1 MGSNPIGSSIVFL
14 FYFFI
19 FIRME
24 TLSTKQLL
32 LIEDLKDDIEF
43 YKEELESQIKS
54 QRIYIG
60 IGIVIAVGVGVVLI
74 AFPELLDKLKSLSEH
89 ASTVT
94 GLISEVLPVTFA
106 SKSFNVS
113 KVHTKKLKGMRVFE
127 KTISR
132 MENGI
137 LPNSEK
143 DILELENDLA
153 IYINT

>member
-1 MGSNPIGSSIVFL
+1 
-14 FYFFI
+14 
-19 FIRME
+19 ME
-24 TLSTKQLL
+24 VLSTKQKI

-60 IGIVIAVGVGVVLI
+60 LGIVVAIGVGVVLVM
-74 AFPELLDKLKSLSEH
+74 FPDILTKLKSLSEH
-89 ASTVT
+89 ASMFA
-94 GLISEVLPVTFA
+94 GFAGEVLPVTFA

-113 KVHTKKLKGMRVFE
+113 KVHKKKLKGMRIFE
-127 KTISR
+127 KQLSR
-132 MENGI
+132 MESGI

-143 DILELENDLA
+143 DILEFESDLA